1 MATDPPPWRALA
13 ELALAIASEQLG
25 TAALKAASSS
35 TTLLFAVLSVSGYVS
50 ALVWFGRSLRVL
62 PMGLAYGLWVAL
74 GMASSVLVGVVVFG
88 EAMAWSRYL
97 GLVAIAA
104 GALVLVTAP
113 GADRP

>member
-1 MATDPPPWRALA
+1 MRRRALA
-13 ELALAIASEQLG
+13 ELGLAIASEQVA
-25 TAALKAASSS
+25 TAALKAASTSMS
-35 TTLLFAVLSVSGYVS
+35 PLFLVLSVSGYVS
-50 ALVWFGRSLRVL
+50 AIVLFGRSLRVL

-97 GLVAIAA
+97 GLAVIAA

-113 GADRP
+113 GTDRP

>member
-1 MATDPPPWRALA
+1 MSP
-13 ELALAIASEQLG
+13 
-25 TAALKAASSS
+25 
-35 TTLLFAVLSVSGYVS
+35 LFLVLSVSGYVS
-50 ALVWFGRSLRVL
+50 EMVWFERSLRVL

-74 GMASSVLVGVVVFG
+74 GMTSSVLVGVVVFG

-104 GALVLVTAP
+104 GALVLVTTP